1 MELTT
6 CDTVRNITQGQALL
20 STQALLTLQ
29 LLTLVGDFAS
39 LLLSLDYVELVT
51 CSRRAVQTE
60 DDSWLSWSSRL
71 DIGITLIEHC
81 LYTTPRSTGE
91 NDVAYLQGTVGNQYG
106 RNISTTL
113 VERRLDDGT
122 CCTTVRVS
130 LQVEHISLKEHLVE
144 QIVNTDTLLGTDF
157 LALILTTPLLN
168 EQVHVSQVLTD
179 TVWVSTWLINLVD
192 CEYHWHTGSLRMSDS
207 LFGSRHHRV
216 IGCDDDDGDIGSL
229 GTTGTHGG
237 KRLVTWSIKEGY
249 LATAFQGHTIGTD
262 MLGNTTRLTGNHI
275 GIADIVEQ
283 RGLTMVYVTHHGY
296 DWSTRNQVV
305 LIILFLAHGL
315 LNLGTHV
322 FGLETELLSHHID
335 GFSIQTLVDRYHD
348 TYTHQG
354 RDNLSNADIHHR
366 SQLANGNELSEL
378 QGLAFLLLLTSLIL
392 QLLLNSL
399 TLLLTI
405 LSTLLVL
412 ALAGQTCKSLLNL
425 ACYSLVIHLDLT
437 LVAAVVVIAAIV
449 VIVII
454 SVAVFV
460 LLVITA
466 VVAITSAII
475 LSFGIDVNTF
485 FVDTNTLFALIVLL
499 SHFLLTF
506 LSALLLGFLLR
517 TSALVEGRQ
526 IYLAQHLRLICS
538 KLLLTLESKH
548 AVVSCSSR
556 MLCSF
561 ILSMMMLSLSL
572 RSILLI
578 RLSV

>member
-1 MELTT
+1 
-6 CDTVRNITQGQALL
+6 
-20 STQALLTLQ
+20 
-29 LLTLVGDFAS
+29 
-39 LLLSLDYVELVT
+39 
-51 CSRRAVQTE
+51 
-60 DDSWLSWSSRL
+60 
-71 DIGITLIEHC
+71 
-81 LYTTPRSTGE
+81 
-91 NDVAYLQGTVGNQYG
+91 
-106 RNISTTL
+106 
-113 VERRLDDGT
+113 
-122 CCTTVRVS
+122 
-130 LQVEHISLKEHLVE
+130 
-144 QIVNTDTLLGTDF
+144 
-157 LALILTTPLLN
+157 
-168 EQVHVSQVLTD
+168 
-179 TVWVSTWLINLVD
+179 
-192 CEYHWHTGSLRMSDS
+192 MSDS
-207 LFGSRHHRV
+207 LLGSRHHRV

-262 MLGNTTRLTGNHI
+262 MLGNTTCLTGNHI

-283 RGLTMVYVTHHGY
+283 RGLTVVYVTHYGY
-296 DWSTRNQVV
+296 DWSTWNQVV
-305 LIILFLAHGL
+305 LIIHFLAHGL

-322 FGLETELLSHHID
+322 FGLETELLSYHVD
-335 GFSIQTLVDRYHD
+335 GLRIQALVDRNHD
-348 TYTHQG
+348 TYAHQG

-366 SQLANGNELSEL
+366 SQLANGNELSKF

-399 TLLLTI
+399 TLLLTV

-412 ALAGQTCKSLLNL
+412 TLAGQTCKSLLYL
-425 ACYSLVIHLDLT
+425 ACYSLVINLDLA
-437 LVAAVVVIAAIV
+437 LVAAVVVIAAII
-449 VIVII
+449 IVII

-506 LSALLLGFLLR
+506 LAALLLGFLLR
-517 TSALVEGRQ
+517 TSALVERRQ
-526 IYLAQHLRLICS
+526 IYLAQHLRLISS

-548 AVVSCSSR
+548 AVVCCASR

-561 ILSMMMLSLSL
+561 ILSMMMLFLSL

-578 RLSV
+578 HLSV

>member
-6 CDTVRNITQGQALL
+6 CDTVRDITQGQALL

-39 LLLSLDYVELVT
+39 LLLCLDYVELVT
-51 CSRRAVQTE
+51 CSRRTVQTE

-71 DIGITLIEHC
+71 DIGITLIEHR
-81 LYTTPRSTGE
+81 LDTTPRSTGE
-91 NDVAYLQGTVGNQYG
+91 YDVAYLQGTIGNQYG

-122 CCTTVRVS
+122 CSTTVRVS
-130 LQVEHISLKEHLVE
+130 LQVEHVSLEEHLVE

-192 CEYHWHTGSLRMSDS
+192 SEYHWYTGSLRMSDS
-207 LFGSRHHRV
+207 LLGSWHHRV

-283 RGLTMVYVTHHGY
+283 RGLTVVYVTHDGY
-296 DWSTRNQVV
+296 DWSTWNQVV
-305 LIILFLAHGL
+305 LIIHFLAHGL

-322 FGLETELLSHHID
+322 FGLETELLSYHVD
-335 GFSIQTLVDRYHD
+335 GLCIQALVDRNHD

-366 SQLANGNELSEL
+366 SQLANSNELSKF

-399 TLLLTI
+399 TLLLTV

-412 ALAGQTCKSLLNL
+412 TLAGQTCKSLLNL
-425 ACYSLVIHLDLT
+425 ACYSLVINLNLA
-437 LVAAVVVIAAIV
+437 LVAAVVVIAAII
-449 VIVII
+449 IVII
-454 SVAVFV
+454 SIAVFV

-506 LSALLLGFLLR
+506 LAALLLGFLLR
-517 TSALVEGRQ
+517 TSALVERRQ
-526 IYLAQHLRLICS
+526 IYLAQHLRLISS

-548 AVVSCSSR
+548 AVVCCASR

-561 ILSMMMLSLSL
+561 ILSMMMLFLSL

-578 RLSV
+578 HLSV